1 MISPEIKI
9 FCVFSSHHL
18 KLIALANV
26 ATQFLAL
33 AVNPVHSVAVR

>member
-1 MISPEIKI
+1 MISPAIKI

-26 ATQFLAL
+26 ATQLLAPV
-33 AVNPVHSVAVR
+33 VNHVHSVAGR